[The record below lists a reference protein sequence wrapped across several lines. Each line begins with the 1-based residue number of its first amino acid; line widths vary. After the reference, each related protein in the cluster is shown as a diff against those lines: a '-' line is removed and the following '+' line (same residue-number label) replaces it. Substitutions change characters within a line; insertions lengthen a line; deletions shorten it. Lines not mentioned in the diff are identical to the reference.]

1 MGPRNRRFCRFP
13 GGSGAGR
20 VPLSHCSDPRA
31 APRSLCPLPA
41 CEVTALSPFGA
52 APPSASPSVSVCPL
66 SAPSEAVFPEV
77 SSSPL
82 PSPTPPAPPPSPHLL
97 RCPQLSAPRFQPP
110 SGGPLIL
117 NMHKINWSSQTRDC
131 QPCLRVQA
139 PRGLQKGADD
149 QTPTRTRS
157 MEIFEGVLKARR
169 GIPTCSRGESC

>member
-82 PSPTPPAPPPSPHLL
+82 PSPTPHLSPSYPVFRLPSSTLAPGQEVPSLMESTSGLCAPHLVSGHNHYSSL
-97 RCPQLSAPRFQPP
+97 FLSNRDIVMFSQRENQLLQRWIALCP
-110 SGGPLIL
+110 
-117 NMHKINWSSQTRDC
+117 
-131 QPCLRVQA
+131 
-139 PRGLQKGADD
+139 
-149 QTPTRTRS
+149 
-157 MEIFEGVLKARR
+157 
-169 GIPTCSRGESC
+169 